1 MLTDAQR
8 DFLAGL
14 RVEKSGASVI
24 EIIDANGDGVA
35 PVRWLSREMRYAE
48 ALEQADLIVAACHEA
63 ATWGTVIEAA
73 KAGDAETWE
82 RTAHY
87 LGQMWWGGD
96 AEDVCRAIDSALKES
111 SDEV

>member
-1 MLTDAQR
+1 MLTDEQC

-14 RVEKSGASVI
+14 AISDDPWLDFI
-24 EIIDANGDGVA
+24 CDAGKA
-35 PVRWLSREMRYAE
+35 PVAQVKHYGHTREE
-48 ALEQADLIVAACHEA
+48 SIQAAQLIVAACHDA

-96 AEDVCRAIDSALKES
+96 AEDVCRAIAAALKEG
-111 SDEV
+111 SDV